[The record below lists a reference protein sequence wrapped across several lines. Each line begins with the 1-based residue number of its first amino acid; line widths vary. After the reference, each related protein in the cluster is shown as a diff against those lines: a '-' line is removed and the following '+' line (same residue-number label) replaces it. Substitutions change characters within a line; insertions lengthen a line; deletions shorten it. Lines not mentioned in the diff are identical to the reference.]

1 MADRDRGRE
10 ASRGDGRGPAT
21 GGAETG
27 GPFAQ
32 RLRVAHLRAKGD
44 TVVEVAPD
52 ADARARIA
60 TALGLLDL
68 PECRLDGSI
77 APHGADAWRLD
88 GRLTARVVQPCVVTL
103 DPVETALSEEIRRI
117 WSPHATAPTE
127 EEAEMPDDE
136 VEPLG
141 AFVDVGAVMVEALSL
156 ALPTHPRAP
165 GAELTPMPRGAE
177 EAAEDDSQRR
187 PFAGLADLLKRE
199 Q

>member
-60 TALGLLDL
+60 TALKAELLRYHAAL
-68 PECRLDGSI
+68 AET
-77 APHGADAWRLD
+77 GADGTQADAVRAAVDRL
-88 GRLTARVVQPCVVTL
+88 A
-103 DPVETALSEEIRRI
+103 AL
-117 WSPHATAPTE
+117 
-127 EEAEMPDDE
+127 
-136 VEPLG
+136 LG
-141 AFVDVGAVMVEALSL
+141 W
-156 ALPTHPRAP
+156 
-165 GAELTPMPRGAE
+165 
-177 EAAEDDSQRR
+177 
-187 PFAGLADLLKRE
+187 
-199 Q
+199 